1 MPNLQILMQGSTVV
15 RPSTSFNDLSTLFP
29 GTAATEEANAPAAE
43 PAKLEEGNLA
53 DTKKR
58 VAAGAPAEST
68 TAKRQDSTVAPKSK
82 VNATAGQKYTASGK
96 KESSKNGNQENKD
109 SPNPL
114 TTANPPLQAASGQAV
129 LQKKPVVKTAADGAP
144 TPAIVSPRVQPKL
157 TETDA
162 MSTDPAPPALSAP
175 PTEADF
181 KSVAQAAVSNLIL
194 NVGNSGKPDV
204 PSSGTNGDPPMHI
217 DTST

>member
-1 MPNLQILMQGSTVV
+1 MQGSTVV

-43 PAKLEEGNLA
+43 PATLEEGNLA

-96 KESSKNGNQENKD
+96 R
-109 SPNPL
+109 
-114 TTANPPLQAASGQAV
+114 NPPRTV
-129 LQKKPVVKTAADGAP
+129 TRRTRTAP
-144 TPAIVSPRVQPKL
+144 TLLQQPTRRYKL
-157 TETDA
+157 LVDRRYYRR
-162 MSTDPAPPALSAP
+162 
-175 PTEADF
+175 
-181 KSVAQAAVSNLIL
+181 N
-194 NVGNSGKPDV
+194 
-204 PSSGTNGDPPMHI
+204 PS
-217 DTST
+217 